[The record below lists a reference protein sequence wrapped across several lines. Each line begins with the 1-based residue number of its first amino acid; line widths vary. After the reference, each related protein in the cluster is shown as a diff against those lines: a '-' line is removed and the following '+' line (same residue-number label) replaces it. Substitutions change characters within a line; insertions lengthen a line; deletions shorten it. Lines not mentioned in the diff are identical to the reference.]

1 MDANTNCLPP
11 DNIHQNEELRMKKIK
26 VVWHVK
32 IPPELMERIRV
43 YCKATGRSQSDFAQT
58 AVERELLK
66 REEYAN
72 A

>member
-1 MDANTNCLPP
+1 
-11 DNIHQNEELRMKKIK
+11 MKKIK